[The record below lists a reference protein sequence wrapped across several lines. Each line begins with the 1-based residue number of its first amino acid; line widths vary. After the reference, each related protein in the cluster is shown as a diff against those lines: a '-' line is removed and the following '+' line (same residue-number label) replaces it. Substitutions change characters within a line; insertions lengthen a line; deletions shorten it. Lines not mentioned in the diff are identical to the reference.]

1 MAGCPLCRIPGFL
14 LKPGEAFQE
23 VRNETLSSA
32 AGTVIPLVVLFIFSM
47 KLFIKGMT
55 EGAVKG

>member
-1 MAGCPLCRIPGFL
+1 MAGFAIASIP
-14 LKPGEAFQE
+14 
-23 VRNETLSSA
+23 V
-32 AGTVIPLVVLFIFSM
+32 VVLFIFSM